1 MYVPFIK
8 AALNLRGK
16 KTELKKNRQQ
26 TIDKYVLIAEDFH
39 TFISQEIE
47 EQESRKTVRDMH
59 HTINQSDLIG
69 ISSIVHR
76 ATDCLLFSHTQG
88 Y

>member
-16 KTELKKNRQQ
+16 KTELKKKQ

-47 EQESRKTVRDMH
+47 EQKSRKTVRDMH
-59 HTINQSDLIG
+59 HTINQIDLIG
-69 ISSIVHR
+69 ISSIIHR
-76 ATDCLLFSHTQG
+76 ATECPLFSHTQG

>member
-16 KTELKKNRQQ
+16 KTELKKK

-47 EQESRKTVRDMH
+47 EQKSRKTVRDMH
-59 HTINQSDLIG
+59 HTINQIDLIG

-76 ATDCLLFSHTQG
+76 ATDCPLFSHTQG